1 MRLIFNE
8 IYETKFV
15 REYSWNAQNDMHM
28 IEKTFNSFHIPNRPI
43 MFTKV
48 NAVPYLYEPELI
60 MTVILD
66 DNFKKT
72 LKDVVF
78 KPPLIVVPFWNFG
91 ILLRLKDAYNN

>member
-1 MRLIFNE
+1 
-8 IYETKFV
+8 
-15 REYSWNAQNDMHM
+15 MHM
-28 IEKTFNSFHIPNRPI
+28 IETTFNSFHIPNRHI

-72 LKDVVF
+72 LKDVVLR
-78 KPPLIVVPFWNFG
+78 PPLIVVPF
-91 ILLRLKDAYNN
+91 